1 MYVACGLLCAFL
13 TSGASFPAMG
23 ANPVYPVSNIPAA
36 LKDNA
41 RAVIRYEEQ
50 VLKIKSARQASLSHS
65 YAITILNENGLRYAL
80 FMEGTDR
87 FRHVSNIRG
96 VIYDAAGKKVEQLIQ
111 ERIIDHSAIASINL
125 YDDNRVLYFE
135 PRYRTYPFTV
145 VYQYEVSLDGFNNFP
160 SWEPCRDVNISVQKS
175 LFRVVT
181 TDSTQFRYHS
191 SDPSLSPVHVKNPEG
206 NLYTWQL
213 ENFPAKEAEPFA
225 GAQDEFL
232 PVVYIAPNAF
242 SMDGYEGNQES
253 WQAFGTWISLIN
265 TGRNQISEEKK
276 AFITNLVK
284 DSPSERDKAERIY
297 RHFQETTRYVSIQIG
312 IGGWQ
317 PMKASE
323 VERLGYGDCKAL
335 ANYLQTLFS
344 AGGLRSFYTLVLAG
358 TDAAPVI
365 PEFPSQQFNHAILC
379 LQLAADTLWVE
390 CTDQKI
396 PFGYPGTFTDDRQ
409 VLVIS
414 DAGGKLVRTPRYD
427 AGANRKV
434 RKIEGKLDDAGNLT
448 FSMNTG
454 NTGAFFDDAFVLVRV
469 DAERQKKMTYSTFA
483 FPGIMIDSFAYRL
496 ESGSLPAIRESVH
509 GFAPRYGTLTADRM
523 LISFSRLFETAPV
536 PRKVTDRKSDVCIRR
551 DLVKTDTIL
560 FVLPPGFTL
569 ESLPEE
575 RVVESP
581 YGICSYHYSVIDSAL
596 CCIKQFTM
604 KKGNH
609 APETYP
615 ELLRYLGDVTAA
627 DNQKACLKKKPL

>member
-1 MYVACGLLCAFL
+1 M
-13 TSGASFPAMG
+13 
-23 ANPVYPVSNIPAA
+23 YPVSDIPAV
-36 LKDNA
+36 LKENA

-50 VLKIKSARQASLSHS
+50 VLRIKSSSQAALSRT
-65 YAITILNENGLRYAL
+65 YAITILNENGLRLAL
-80 FMEGTDR
+80 FIEGTDR

-145 VYQYEVSLDGFNNFP
+145 VYQYEVSLDGFNDFP
-160 SWEPCRDVNISVQKS
+160 SWEPCRETNVSVQTS
-175 LFRVVT
+175 AFHVFAADSNLFRYF
-181 TDSTQFRYHS
+181 SH
-191 SDPSLSPVHVKNPEG
+191 DPSLTPVKGRRNEEWVYSWRLD
-206 NLYTWQL
+206 NL
-213 ENFPAKEAEPFA
+213 PAKEDEPYA
-225 GAQDEFL
+225 ADRGEFL
-232 PVVYIAPNAF
+232 PVVLFAPNAF
-242 SMDGYEGNQES
+242 SMDGYEGNQET
-253 WQAFGTWISLIN
+253 WQAFGKWISLIN
-265 TGRNQISEEKK
+265 AGRNQISEEKK
-276 AFITNLVK
+276 SFITHLVK
-284 DSPSERDKAERIY
+284 DSPSDRDKAERIY

-335 ANYLQTLFS
+335 ANYLQALFS
-344 AGGLRSFYTLVLAG
+344 AGGLQSCYTLVLAG

-379 LQLAADTLWVE
+379 LQLPADTIWVE

-434 RKIEGKLDDAGNLT
+434 RKVEGRLDDAGNLT
-448 FSMNTG
+448 FSLNTG

-469 DAERQKKMTYSTFA
+469 DVERQKKMTYSTFA

-496 ESGSLPAIRESVH
+496 ESGALPAIRESIH
-509 GFAPRYGTLTADRM
+509 GFAPRYGTLAADRM
-523 LISFSRLFETAPV
+523 LISFSRLFETEPV

-575 RVVESP
+575 RVVECA
-581 YGICSYHYSVIDSAL
+581 YGICSYLYSLTDGAL
-596 CCIKQFTM
+596 CCIRQFTL

>member
-1 MYVACGLLCAFL
+1 M
-13 TSGASFPAMG
+13 
-23 ANPVYPVSNIPAA
+23 YPVSDIPAA
-36 LKDNA
+36 LKENA

-50 VLKIKSARQASLSHS
+50 VLKIKSSRQATLSRN
-65 YAITILNENGLRYAL
+65 YAITILNENGLRFAL
-80 FMEGTDR
+80 FMQGTDR

-145 VYQYEVSLDGFNNFP
+145 AYQYEVSLDGFNDFP
-160 SWEPCRDVNISVQKS
+160 SWEPCRETNVSVQTS
-175 LFRVVT
+175 AFHVFSADSNLFRYF
-181 TDSTQFRYHS
+181 SL
-191 SDPSLSPVHVKNPEG
+191 DPSLTPVKGRRNEEWVYSWRLDN
-206 NLYTWQL
+206 Q
-213 ENFPAKEAEPFA
+213 PAKEDEPYA
-225 GAQDEFL
+225 ADRGEFL
-232 PVVYIAPNAF
+232 PVVLFAPKAF
-242 SMDGYEGNQES
+242 SMDGYEGNQET
-253 WQAFGTWISLIN
+253 WQAFGKWISLIN
-265 TGRNQISEEKK
+265 AGRNQISEDKK
-276 AFITNLVK
+276 VFITNLIK

-335 ANYLQTLFS
+335 ANYLQALFS

-358 TDAAPVI
+358 TDASPVI

-379 LQLAADTLWVE
+379 LQLDADTIWVE

-409 VLVIS
+409 VLVIN
-414 DAGGKLVRTPRYD
+414 DTGGKLVRTPRYD

-434 RKIEGKLDDAGNLT
+434 RKVEGRLDDAGNLT
-448 FSMNTG
+448 FSLNTG

-469 DAERQKKMTYSTFA
+469 DVERQKKMTYSTFA

-509 GFAPRYGTLTADRM
+509 GFAPRYGTLAADRM
-523 LISFSRLFETAPV
+523 LISFNRLFETEPV

-560 FVLPPGFTL
+560 FVLPPGFAV

-575 RVVESP
+575 RVVESA
-581 YGICSYHYSVIDSAL
+581 YGICSYHYSLTDGAL
-596 CCIKQFTM
+596 CCIRQFAM

-615 ELLRYLGDVTAA
+615 GLLRYLGDVTAA